1 MPCTR
6 VWVEMYVF
14 LVSDNVFSHFTLGL
28 KSRIEGVHSE
38 CEGQLLAPGQSTFHR
53 FICCPP
59 RSTWKDPVMGLQCS
73 TINAQCDAASLR

>member
-1 MPCTR
+1 MTEQAVCIYFKSSQKSGMMKHPCTR

-14 LVSDNVFSHFTLGL
+14 LVSDNVFSHFTLGP

-38 CEGQLLAPGQSTFHR
+38 CEGQLLAPGQSKFHH

-59 RSTWKDPVMGLQCS
+59 RS
-73 TINAQCDAASLR
+73 A